1 MTEKNLQSIPK
12 YKVIILGAGMA
23 GLSAA
28 NHFIKNKHNDFLV
41 LEARDRIGGRISV
54 FNSDDLKLEM
64 GANWIHG
71 VLGNPMYEVAM
82 TNGLIDIVNVPKQHT
97 VIATTEDGHQVPH
110 PILQEIYEAYICFL
124 HRCEEY
130 FLSQYLPPENIH
142 SVGEHINLEIELYLR
157 NIVSPEE
164 RYLRHL
170 IFQCLL
176 KRETC
181 ITGCNSM
188 EDIDLLELGSYTELQ
203 GGNISL
209 PSGYSSIL
217 EPISRNI
224 PHDKVLL
231 NHRITSVR
239 WKLKPCIPEEPEDD
253 KEQESDDSEKTVVD
267 INETQ
272 DINSDY
278 IVIKCENG
286 AIFHTR
292 SVVCTLPLGVLQ
304 TETKLFTPS
313 LPRNKQE
320 SLQRLLFGT
329 VNKIYLVYQRPFL
342 EANLS
347 EILLLWNDDES
358 QCKSKNLSECWY
370 KKIYSFAKVS
380 DTLLLAWISGEEAE
394 YMESLS
400 NETIAETCT
409 MILRKFLNDP
419 LIPNPKQC
427 V

>member
-1 MTEKNLQSIPK
+1 MAENKTNDIPK

-28 NHFIKNKHNDFLV
+28 SHLMKNKHTDFLV
-41 LEARDRIGGRISV
+41 LEARDRIGGRIAV
-54 FNSDDLKLEM
+54 YNSDDVKLEM

-82 TNGLIDIVNVPKQHT
+82 ANGLIDIVSVPKQHT

-130 FLSQYLPPENIH
+130 FLSQYLPPEDIH

-188 EDIDLLELGSYTELQ
+188 ADIDLLELGSYTELQ

-209 PSGYSSIL
+209 PTGYSSIL

-239 WKLKPCIPEEPEDD
+239 WKYKPCIPEENE
-253 KEQESDDSEKTVVD
+253 EQQDSDDSDKTVIDVCD
-267 INETQ
+267 REPSEDST
-272 DINSDY
+272 DH
-278 IVIKCENG
+278 IVIKCDNG
-286 AIFHTR
+286 SVFHAR
-292 SVVCTLPLGVLQ
+292 SVICTLPLGVLQ
-304 TETKLFTPS
+304 AESHLFCISDVTMVVCFMRVVLYVLYPWAYY
-313 LPRNKQE
+313 RQ
-320 SLQRLLFGT
+320 
-329 VNKIYLVYQRPFL
+329 
-342 EANLS
+342 NL
-347 EILLLWNDDES
+347 
-358 QCKSKNLSECWY
+358 
-370 KKIYSFAKVS
+370 
-380 DTLLLAWISGEEAE
+380 ISSVFQ
-394 YMESLS
+394 M
-400 NETIAETCT
+400 
-409 MILRKFLNDP
+409 
-419 LIPNPKQC
+419 
-427 V
+427 